1 MQLKNGHGNWNVPLF
16 LGVSIASGFGG
27 SAMSLTATVWVLA
40 LSGSSELAALAGLCV
55 YLPTLFGPLL
65 GSLVDRLPRRR
76 LLVATSLVLAAGLF
90 SLLLVQERGDLWL
103 LYAVMLAYGVNYVLN
118 DAAESALLPSAV
130 PPATLGRLN
139 GWRMSAQES
148 MKIIAPLAGA
158 GLFAWQGGGAVAVT
172 CAATL
177 VLSAVLYALIKAD
190 EPPRRPKT
198 RVRLARLAGPVRRT
212 VVIAATAVA
221 MSGFVTAA
229 QLEVVTVQLGRPAS
243 FVGVLA
249 SLQGAGAI
257 VGGLLA
263 GRALDRLSEIRF
275 GVLGGLLFAVGLV
288 LRGLPWLPGVVAG
301 AVIAGVGLPWTVV
314 AAMTAV
320 QRNTPNELLGRV
332 SATATTLTFAPLAVA
347 IPAGSGLVAVA
358 GVWPALVIASVLL
371 LYAVSSARP
380 FVGGPGMERGVDAVP
395 QDVRVGSGEGA
406 GRVPQDQT

>member
-1 MQLKNGHGNWNVPLF
+1 
-16 LGVSIASGFGG
+16 
-27 SAMSLTATVWVLA
+27 MSLTATVWVLA
-40 LSGSSELAALAGLCV
+40 LGGSSELASLAGLCV

-65 GSLVDRLPRRR
+65 GAVVDRVPRRR
-76 LLVATSLVLAAGLF
+76 LLVWTSLVLALGLF
-90 SLLLVQERGDLWL
+90 SLLLVRGRGDLWL

-130 PPATLGRLN
+130 SPDQLGRLN
-139 GWRMSAQES
+139 GWRVSAQES

-158 GLFAWQGGGAVAVT
+158 GLFAWQGGGAVAMI
-172 CAATL
+172 CAAAL
-177 VLSAVLYALIKAD
+177 VVSAVLYALIRAD
-190 EPPRRPKT
+190 EPPRSRTT
-198 RVRLARLAGPVRRT
+198 RAKLTKLPNAVKRT
-212 VVIAATAVA
+212 VMVAATAVA

-263 GRALDRLSEIRF
+263 GRGLDRLSEVRF
-275 GVLGGLLFAVGLV
+275 GVLGGALFTAGLV

-301 AVIAGVGLPWTVV
+301 ALLAGIGLPWTVV

-320 QRNTPNELLGRV
+320 QRHTPDELLGRI
-332 SATATTLTFAPLAVA
+332 SATATTLTFAPLAAA
-347 IPAGSGLVAVA
+347 IPAGAGLVAVA
-358 GVWPALVIASVLL
+358 GTGPALVIASILL
-371 LYAVSSARP
+371 LYALRSARP
-380 FVGGPGMERGVDAVP
+380 FVSAPGMERGVDAVP
-395 QDVRVGSGEGA
+395 QPVRVGSGEGA

>member
-1 MQLKNGHGNWNVPLF
+1 MRRDRNVPLF
-16 LGVSIASGFGG
+16 IGVSIASGFGG

-65 GSLVDRLPRRR
+65 GSLVDRVPRRR
-76 LLVATSLVLAAGLF
+76 LLIWTSLVLAAGLS
-90 SLLLVQERGDLWL
+90 SLLLVRERGDLWL

-130 PPATLGRLN
+130 EPAVLGRLN

-148 MKIIAPLAGA
+148 MKIVAPLAGA
-158 GLFAWQGGGAVAVT
+158 GLFAWQGGGAVAMI

-177 VLSAVLYALIKAD
+177 VLSSGLYALIRAD
-190 EPPRRPKT
+190 EPPRRPRT
-198 RVRLARLAGPVRRT
+198 RVRLTTLAGPVKRT
-212 VVIAATAVA
+212 VGIAATAVA

-263 GRALDRLSEIRF
+263 GRFLDRLSEIRF
-275 GVLGGLLFAVGLV
+275 GALGAALFTVGLV

-320 QRNTPNELLGRV
+320 QRHTPGEMLGRV
-332 SATATTLTFAPLAVA
+332 SATATTLTFAPLAAA
-347 IPAGSGLVAVA
+347 IPAGAGLVAVA
-358 GVWPALVIASVLL
+358 GTLPALAISALLL

-380 FVGGPGMERGVDAVP
+380 FMGGTGVQRGVDAVP
-395 QDVRVGSGEGA
+395 QQIRVGGGEGA
-406 GRVPQDQT
+406 GRVPEDQA

>member
-1 MQLKNGHGNWNVPLF
+1 MVRRNRNVPLF
-16 LGVSIASGFGG
+16 IGVSIASGFGG

-65 GSLVDRLPRRR
+65 GSLVDRVPRRR
-76 LLVATSLVLAAGLF
+76 LLIWTSLVLAAGLF
-90 SLLLVQERGDLWL
+90 SLLLVRERGDLWL

-130 PPATLGRLN
+130 EPTVLGRLN

-158 GLFAWQGGGAVAVT
+158 GLFAWQGGGAVAVV

-177 VLSAVLYALIKAD
+177 VLSSGLYALIRAD
-190 EPPRRPKT
+190 EPPRRART
-198 RVRLARLAGPVRRT
+198 RVRLTALAGPVKRT
-212 VVIAATAVA
+212 VGIAATAVA

-263 GRALDRLSEIRF
+263 GRFLDRLSEIRF
-275 GVLGGLLFAVGLV
+275 GALGAALFTVGLV
-288 LRGLPWLPGVVAG
+288 LRGLPGRRLARAIPVRPA
-301 AVIAGVGLPWTVV
+301 V
-314 AAMTAV
+314 AA
-320 QRNTPNELLGRV
+320 
-332 SATATTLTFAPLAVA
+332 S
-347 IPAGSGLVAVA
+347 
-358 GVWPALVIASVLL
+358 
-371 LYAVSSARP
+371 
-380 FVGGPGMERGVDAVP
+380 
-395 QDVRVGSGEGA
+395 
-406 GRVPQDQT
+406 